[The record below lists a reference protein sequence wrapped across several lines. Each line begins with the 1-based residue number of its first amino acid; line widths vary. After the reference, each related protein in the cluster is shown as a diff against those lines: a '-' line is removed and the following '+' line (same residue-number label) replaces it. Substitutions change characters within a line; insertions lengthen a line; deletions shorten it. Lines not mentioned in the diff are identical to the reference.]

1 MKNDASKTY
10 DSAVTSNLMNKPKT
24 ASKEDSAFR
33 TLFEKD
39 LKDIYWAEK
48 ALTKAIPKMIV
59 NATSLLLIKALD
71 NHLSETEGH
80 IDRLETIF
88 KVIGVKAIAIKCDAM
103 ASLIKEAD
111 DVLASMEKGEVR
123 DAGIIFAIQ
132 KIEHYEIATYGTLR
146 AFAKT
151 LGENKVVS
159 LLEDTLKEEKDADA
173 KLTEIA
179 YAYVN
184 DAAATE

>member
-1 MKNDASKTY
+1 MKNYATQTTDSAATSSVKMKPKKASKQ
-10 DSAVTSNLMNKPKT
+10 
-24 ASKEDSAFR
+24 DSAFR

-59 NATSLLLIKALD
+59 NASSADLIKALE

-88 KVIGVKAIAIKCDAM
+88 KTIGVKAVAIKCEAM
-103 ASLIKEAD
+103 SGLIKEAD
-111 DVLASMEKGEVR
+111 DVLAYVEKGEVR

-151 LGENKVVS
+151 LGENKAVS
-159 LLEDTLKEEKDADA
+159 LLEDTLKEEKNVDA

-184 DAAATE
+184 EAAAEE